1 MVLHLGTVRVK
12 DSPYG
17 LSRDIP
23 KPQGLAPKFESYDV
37 GLLLVDTQVYSSFL
51 QSTILGGDS
60 ITRNFP

>member
-23 KPQGLAPKFESYDV
+23 KPQGLAPKFESYV
-37 GLLLVDTQVYSSFL
+37 ALWLLIL
-51 QSTILGGDS
+51 Q
-60 ITRNFP
+60 